1 MIATVADALHY
12 AHKRGLVHCDI
23 KPANILVTADGRPIV
38 ADFGLAVREQT
49 QSRQS
54 GTIAGTPFYMA
65 PEQARG
71 ERHRL
76 DGRADIWAL
85 GVILYELV
93 VHRRPFGGETAE
105 QVLDEVIHREPKPPR
120 MIDDTIPPELE
131 RIILRCLAKDIPE
144 RFRTAADLS
153 ADLTRWLSAATTA
166 ILPVQVAE
174 RASRRRQIALWVC
187 AVAAL
192 AAASGLFFFG
202 PSRKSVKEKVAAGP
216 IPSLA
221 DERTLQSVQSI
232 PHGPLSGDVNVLI
245 WSAKKGPRQGLSI
258 HEPGALPLKTDDRI
272 RVEAVLNRPAYLYL
286 VWIASDGQVSPVY
299 PWHPGDWNQP
309 AKSERTTGRVSLPEA
324 IDTGWPVDGGPGMET
339 VVLFAELP
347 LPQDVDLKSMLAG
360 LPKQT
365 LQDEHALVWLDQ
377 GDVSA
382 SRTRGPKFF
391 DAAQLNDPVLKTQ
404 KLIAERLRPYFPLI
418 RGEFCE
424 QGERPVRLQLT
435 GMLAV
440 SFAPPARVPDKGFVL
455 PTQRFC
461 GNAIK

>member
-1 MIATVADALHY
+1 
-12 AHKRGLVHCDI
+12 
-23 KPANILVTADGRPIV
+23 
-38 ADFGLAVREQT
+38 
-49 QSRQS
+49 
-54 GTIAGTPFYMA
+54 
-65 PEQARG
+65 
-71 ERHRL
+71 
-76 DGRADIWAL
+76 
-85 GVILYELV
+85 
-93 VHRRPFGGETAE
+93 
-105 QVLDEVIHREPKPPR
+105 

-245 WSAKKGPRQGLSI
+245 SSAKKGPRQGLSI

-286 VWIASDGQVSPVY
+286 VWIASEWAGQSRLSVASRRLEPARKERADDGSSVASRGNRY
-299 PWHPGDWNQP
+299 WLASGRGAWHGN
-309 AKSERTTGRVSLPEA
+309 GRA
-324 IDTGWPVDGGPGMET
+324 
-339 VVLFAELP
+339 FRAELP
-347 LPQDVDLKSMLAG
+347 LPQDVDLEVDAGRFAETDIAGRACPRLARSG
-360 LPKQT
+360 RRFGEPHARAEVLRCRSAKRSRAQDPEADRGTAET
-365 LQDEHALVWLDQ
+365 LF
-377 GDVSA
+377 SA
-382 SRTRGPKFF
+382 DS
-391 DAAQLNDPVLKTQ
+391 
-404 KLIAERLRPYFPLI
+404 